1 MSKYR
6 VLSGL
11 YFSAFGLKKYGK
23 IRTRKNSVFGHFSH
37 TAISTI
43 VAPTYARMVME
54 FLEIH
59 PDEKC
64 KLAFELIGGFR
75 KNSLRFLN
83 DFYFALD
90 IPVSIIT

>member
-64 KLAFELIGGFR
+64 
-75 KNSLRFLN
+75 LRFLN

>member
-37 TAISTI
+37 IAISTI

-54 FLEIH
+54 FLEI
-59 PDEKC
+59 
-64 KLAFELIGGFR
+64 LAFELIGGFR
-75 KNSLRFLN
+75 KNCLRFLN

-90 IPVSIIT
+90 ILVSIIT